1 MNDNIFMNAENYN
14 LNQAINIQSKTID
27 HLMNKK
33 EKVKELREDMRDA
46 VVDQPSFLDLYKG
59 VSNKEEYERK
69 RWEYEY
75 IITPLEEIKK
85 EFLKKG
91 IIIKEIKCE
100 WQDID
105 IQILWVKISTLL

>member
-1 MNDNIFMNAENYN
+1 MDKLPKSYKKLSKKQLRDQLLRQMNDNIFMNAENYN

-59 VSNKEEYERK
+59 VSPH
-69 RWEYEY
+69 
-75 IITPLEEIKK
+75 T
-85 EFLKKG
+85 
-91 IIIKEIKCE
+91 
-100 WQDID
+100 
-105 IQILWVKISTLL
+105 